1 MESEKISVIIPV
13 YKVEKYLA
21 KCVDSVLAQTYGDL
35 EILLVDD
42 GSPDGCGAICDGYAS
57 RDSRVRVIHKPNG
70 GLSSARN
77 AGLDAASGAYVGFV
91 DSDDYIDPA
100 MYEKLHAALVST
112 GADVCV
118 CDVVYVDEQG
128 ALKGPPIPPMAEEVL
143 SPEQAW
149 RRVELADDGW
159 RYVTAWNRL
168 YRRAVFD
175 GLRFQEGKIHEDEL
189 SVAPIYA
196 RCRSIAVIPDVLYW
210 DVGRPGSIMTG
221 SAAMRR
227 LDAVDGYL
235 ERARFYRS
243 KGWDDLTRVALG
255 RAYDRVWM
263 VLRAVDVGEN
273 ASALGP
279 AVRRTAGA
287 MLRSAD
293 LRGAW
298 LWLWYAGHS
307 RRGKGGRA

>member
-189 SVAPIYA
+189 SVVPIYEKCGRA
-196 RCRSIAVIPDVLYW
+196 AVISDVLYW
-210 DVGRPGSIMTG
+210 DVGRPGSIMTA
-221 SAAMRR
+221 SAALRR
-227 LDAVDGYL
+227 LDAMTAFQERRAFYL
-235 ERARFYRS
+235 SR
-243 KGWDDLTRVALG
+243 GWKDLAALVLR
-255 RAYDRVWM
+255 RAYGHLWVVMDGADVAAGREKILPWVRWVSAQM
-263 VLRAVDVGEN
+263 ARELDLRA
-273 ASALGP
+273 ARIWLRYFA
-279 AVRRTAGA
+279 RRFGGGA
-287 MLRSAD
+287 
-293 LRGAW
+293 
-298 LWLWYAGHS
+298 
-307 RRGKGGRA
+307 RA